1 MPDFQNGVT
10 RIDRTLV
17 GDSLQ
22 VGGHRVTPVARLTG
36 RAGGGAQ
43 GSGGGGGAWL
53 RLRPTELRV
62 SIRDS
67 APAIVPI
74 TDPQRDAL
82 RGMAVQMVATALAGI
97 VLVSVAWIRRA
108 R

>member
-1 MPDFQNGVT
+1 MSDFQNRV
-10 RIDRTLV
+10 RRVDRTLV
-17 GDSLQ
+17 GDPI
-22 VGGHRVTPVARLTG
+22 RVAGYDVQPVARLTG
-36 RAGGGAQ
+36 RAGGGGQ

-53 RLRPTELRV
+53 RLTPTELRV

-74 TDPQRDAL
+74 SDPQRDAL
-82 RGMAVQMVATALAGI
+82 RGMAMQMAATALAGI
-97 VLVSVAWIRRA
+97 VLVAVAWIRHA

>member
-1 MPDFQNGVT
+1 MPELTDGMR

-17 GDSLQ
+17 GDPIQ
-22 VGGHRVTPVARLTG
+22 VAGYDVQPVARLTG
-36 RAGGGAQ
+36 RVGSGGQ
-43 GSGGGGGAWL
+43 GPGGGGGAWL
-53 RLRPTELRV
+53 RLTPTELRV

-82 RGMAVQMVATALAGI
+82 RGMAVPMVATALAGI